1 MRTSEQINEIAGA
14 LAKAQGEIA
23 NATKDSSN
31 PHFKT
36 KYADLASVREAVQAP
51 LSKHGIAV
59 VQGVRTTGEGVEV
72 ETLLAHGSGQWLAET
87 LTIPLGQRSAQAVGS
102 AISYGRRYSL
112 MAIVGIAA
120 DDDDGN
126 EATASPPPP
135 RREPEPDR
143 APRAPA
149 AADVNEDAIAYM
161 ARFRTAMRACES
173 EDDLRSLW
181 TRGKTDRRD
190 ARLTQ
195 TQCDMLLHEMQE
207 EVAALKI
214 ANDQGRM
221 LEAGE

>member
-1 MRTSEQINEIAGA
+1 MRTSEHINEIAGA

-126 EATASPPPP
+126 AATAAPPPQQ
-135 RREPEPDR
+135 RREPENDR
-143 APRAPA
+143 APREPGP
-149 AADVNEDAIAYM
+149 DVNEDAIAYM
-161 ARFRTAMRACES
+161 ARFRSSMRACET
-173 EDDLRSLW
+173 EDDMRALW
-181 TRGKTDRRD
+181 LRGKEERRI

-195 TQCDMLLHEMQE
+195 TQCDMLLHEMQQ
-207 EVAALKI
+207 EVASLKA